1 VFKLTYLRKIGIG
14 FFLTA
19 ASFCLSAVIEQWISD
34 GATPHIYWQF
44 VAYAVITAA
53 EVMVSVTGL
62 EFSYTQA
69 PPRLK
74 SVVMALWLLAVSA
87 GNGITAMINLFI
99 QDEQGKSRI
108 SGPDYYWMF
117 AALMGVVAI
126 LFVFV
131 SMLYRERTYTQDDA
145 EALAEGA
152 AEGN

>member
-1 VFKLTYLRKIGIG
+1 M
-14 FFLTA
+14 
-19 ASFCLSAVIEQWISD
+19 
-34 GATPHIYWQF
+34 WQF
-44 VAYAVITAA
+44 LAYAVLTAG

-74 SVVMALWLLAVSA
+74 SVVMSLWLLSVSA
-87 GNGITAMINLFI
+87 GNVITAMINLFI
-99 QDEQGKSRI
+99 QDEQGNSRI
-108 SGPDYYWMF
+108 SGPNYYWMF

-126 LFVFV
+126 VFVFV
-131 SMLYRERTYTQDDA
+131 AMFYRERTYTQDDA